1 MLQLPVRIEFDP
13 DKDAINRQKHGLSL
27 ADAEGMDFDT
37 AIYAPDNRYDYG
49 EDRTQALGLIDGR
62 PHMLVFTMRG
72 DALRAISLRRA
83 NPREV
88 KRYDEEA

>member
-1 MLQLPVRIEFDP
+1 MKIEFDP
-13 DKDAINRQKHGLSL
+13 DKDAANQQKHGLSL
-27 ADAEGMDFDT
+27 ADAERMDFDT
-37 AIYAPDNRYDYG
+37 AIYAPDDRYDYG

-62 PHMLVFTMRG
+62 LHMLVFTMRG
-72 DALRAISLRRA
+72 DLLRAISLRKG